1 MTDELLARLFPGQA
15 FLDHFPDEVIVG
27 TGPLE
32 RIDELG
38 SDELLA
44 DPERLIRA
52 AHGEV
57 CAATRTREGHS
68 HLIFV
73 PPAVGACL
81 WANGTPIEIP
91 YIDRVVPAVARWQ
104 AAIDRELG
112 YDRSVA
118 IRCSAFVSRGGA
130 HSGMHFDR
138 TEVLNIQI
146 RGTKR
151 WLLAPNTDVAYAMHP
166 FFAGLTNG
174 RGPRH
179 DAGYFPPRFHVP
191 EPSACRVV
199 DMTPGTAMLIPRG
212 HWHRVEADDA
222 SVSIGFVLETPTAIE
237 ALIAALRHRLIGR
250 ADARRPLRP
259 DRAAARR
266 QVEQLAGDAAEA
278 LAAGALD
285 DVPVVRRG
293 ALVFGEAGEAGE
305 TGATGAAALACDV
318 VAILP
323 DEGPLPIK
331 LDASALPLMTWIGA
345 REAPF
350 TSGDASRAV
359 PALEPALVQRLI
371 GALVD
376 ARVLVPCPRVDEL
389 QP

>member
-1 MTDELLARLFPGQA
+1 MADELLARLFPGQA

-27 TGPLE
+27 TGPID
-32 RIDELG
+32 RIAELV

-68 HLIFV
+68 HLISV

-91 YIDRVVPAVARWQ
+91 HIDRVCPAVARWQ
-104 AAIDRELG
+104 KEIDRELG
-112 YDRSVA
+112 YERAVA

-138 TEVLNIQI
+138 TEVLNLQL

-166 FFAGLTNG
+166 FLAGLKDG

-191 EPSACRVV
+191 EPASCRVV

-237 ALIAALRHRLIGR
+237 ALLAALRHRLIGR

-266 QVEQLAGDAAEA
+266 EVAQLAGRAAEA
-278 LAAGALD
+278 LARAGAEAAAD
-285 DVPVVRRG
+285 AVPVVRRG
-293 ALVFGEAGEAGE
+293 ALVLGEIGS
-305 TGATGAAALACDV
+305 TALACEV

-323 DEGPLPIK
+323 GDDPLPIK
-331 LDASALPLMTWIGA
+331 IDRSTLPLMTWIGE

-350 TSGDASRAV
+350 TAGDASRAN

-376 ARVLVPCPRVDEL
+376 ARVLIPCPREDEL